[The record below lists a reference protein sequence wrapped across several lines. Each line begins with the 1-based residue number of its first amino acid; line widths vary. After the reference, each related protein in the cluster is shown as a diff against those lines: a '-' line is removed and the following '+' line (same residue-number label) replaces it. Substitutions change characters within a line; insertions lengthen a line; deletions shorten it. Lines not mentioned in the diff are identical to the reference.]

1 MRAAR
6 SPRLASN
13 GVAEAGR
20 DGAVP
25 GMGVIGA
32 IRVMASENA
41 SGYAAENGDA
51 ADSTRGEPAKGFP
64 ASGPG

>member
-1 MRAAR
+1 
-6 SPRLASN
+6 
-13 GVAEAGR
+13 
-20 DGAVP
+20 
-25 GMGVIGA
+25 MGVIGA